1 MIASSSEARTCR
13 FSEELWIKSQIN
25 INDIVLFIKS
35 GPKVFCF
42 FFCFFLFFFLKKTL
56 TAKFLFSFI
65 AYLNGNVFGMN
76 QFTLEGSATAEEMT
90 PLHKH
95 RRSWSTQ

>member
-1 MIASSSEARTCR
+1 MIASSSEASTCR

-35 GPKVFCF
+35 GPKVC
-42 FFCFFLFFFLKKTL
+42 LFVLFFLKKTL

-76 QFTLEGSATAEEMT
+76 QLTLEGSATAEEMT